1 MTSEI
6 KAGAILNYIS
16 IVVTLATSFFLTPF
30 VIATL
35 GVEEYGLFMLS
46 HSIIGW
52 LALTDLGLGATVSK
66 YVVTY
71 RAKGEHEAQAH
82 FLGQSM
88 LLFCAIALITLVAGT
103 VCYFYLDAIF
113 PKLNA
118 TQHDTLEIL
127 YLLTLGNMILA
138 IPLRPLGCVPGAYQK
153 FIVPGVVRLCTSL
166 LNTGLT
172 VALLFMGYR
181 AIGLTVLAVGMGI
194 FNLLWGLYY
203 SLCVLGARVVFRKPD
218 WILYRGM
225 FGFSVWIFLNQI
237 MDMFYWQAG
246 SPILANVCG
255 TVAVSVF
262 TLGIS
267 FSNYFMTAS
276 TAISGV
282 LTPKLMHMVALDASK
297 EDLTNVMIRAGRLQL
312 FLLSMILLG
321 FAFLGQDF
329 LRLWVGKSMGDNVA
343 TVWLGAITVII
354 PLIIPLTQNTGL
366 AILQALSIHR
376 GRAIILLYSSLVCV
390 VLGYVLSLFFG
401 PIGMFIGTAVSL
413 TFGQV
418 IMINIYYKRKAGL
431 LIGSYFRRTYLPML
445 LPGIFLVGMGFAF
458 TSYWHVESWTDLFVA
473 IGVYGSLLVLTLFSF
488 YLNREEREMFLV
500 PLKKLLRIHS

>member
-1 MTSEI
+1 MTREI

-30 VIATL
+30 VISTL
-35 GVEEYGLFMLS
+35 GVAEYGLFMLS
-46 HSIIGW
+46 HSIIAW
-52 LALTDLGLGATVSK
+52 LTLTDLGLGATVSK

-71 RAKGEHEAQAH
+71 RAKGEHDKQAH

-88 LLFCAIALITLVAGT
+88 LLFSAIALITLMAGS
-103 VCYFYLDAIF
+103 VCYFYLDTIF
-113 PKLNA
+113 PKLNEA
-118 TQHDTLEIL
+118 QHDTLEIL

-172 VALLFMGYR
+172 IALLFLGYR

-194 FNLLWGLYY
+194 FNLIWGLYY
-203 SLCVLGARVVFRKPD
+203 TLSVLGARVVFRKPD
-218 WILYRGM
+218 WGLYRGM

-246 SPILANVCG
+246 SPILANVSG

-282 LTPKLMHMVALDASK
+282 ISPKLIHMVTLGASK
-297 EDLTNVMIRAGRLQL
+297 EDLTNVVIRAGRLQL

-366 AILQALSIHR
+366 AILQALNIHR
-376 GRAIILLYSSLVCV
+376 GRAIILFYSSVVCV
-390 VLGYVLSLFFG
+390 VLGYVLSLSFG
-401 PIGMFIGTAVSL
+401 PVGMFIGTAVSL

-418 IMINIYYKRKAGL
+418 IMINLYYKRKAGL
-431 LIGSYFRRTYLPML
+431 LIGTFFRRTYLPML
-445 LPGIFLVGMGFAF
+445 LPAVFLSVCGWGL
-458 TSYWHVESWTDLFVA
+458 SYFWHVDCWTDLFIA
-473 IGVYGSLLVLTLFSF
+473 IAIYGIMLLLTLFSF
-488 YLNREEREMFLV
+488 YLNHEEKDLFLE
-500 PLKKLLRIHS
+500 PIKKLLRL

>member
-1 MTSEI
+1 MASEI
-6 KAGAILNYIS
+6 KAGAILNYVS
-16 IVVTLATSFFLTPF
+16 IVVTLSTSFFLTPF
-30 VIATL
+30 VISTL

-66 YVVTY
+66 YVITY
-71 RAKGEHEAQAH
+71 RAKGEHEEQAH

-118 TQHDTLEIL
+118 AQHDTLEIL

-153 FIVPGVVRLCTSL
+153 FIIPGAVRLCTSL

-172 VALLFMGYR
+172 VALLLLGYR

-203 SLCVLGARVVFRKPD
+203 TLRVLGARVVFRKPD
-218 WILYRGM
+218 WVLYRGM

-246 SPILANVCG
+246 SPILANVSG

-282 LTPKLMHMVALDASK
+282 LAPKLMHMVALDASK

-321 FAFLGQDF
+321 FAFLGRDF

-376 GRAIILLYSSLVCV
+376 GRAIILFYSSLVCV

-401 PIGMFIGTAVSL
+401 PIGMFIGTAISL

-418 IMINIYYKRKAGL
+418 IMINLYYKRKAGL

-445 LPGIFLVGMGFAF
+445 VPALFLVGIGFAL
-458 TSYWHVESWTDLFVA
+458 TSFWHVEGWIDLFVA
-473 IGVYGSLLVLTLFSF
+473 IGAYGSLLVLTLFAF
-488 YLNREEREMFLV
+488 YLNREEKDLFLY
-500 PLKKLLRIHS
+500 PIKKILHVH

>member
-1 MTSEI
+1 MASEI
-6 KAGAILNYIS
+6 KTGAILNYVS
-16 IVVTLATSFFLTPF
+16 IVVRLATSFLLTPF

-46 HSIIGW
+46 GSVIAW

-71 RAKGEHEAQAH
+71 RAKGEHEQQAH

-88 LLFCAIALITLVAGT
+88 MLFCLIALVTLSAGV
-103 VCYFYLDAIF
+103 VCFYHLDALF
-113 PKLNA
+113 PKLDA
-118 TQHDTLEIL
+118 GQHETLEIL
-127 YLLTLGNMILA
+127 FLLTLGNMILA

-153 FIVPGVVRLCTSL
+153 FVVPGIVSLGCSL

-172 VALLFMGYR
+172 VALLLLGFK

-194 FNLLWGLYY
+194 LNLLWGMFYTLHILKAKVKF
-203 SLCVLGARVVFRKPD
+203 SKPD
-218 WILYRGM
+218 WLLYRGM
-225 FGFSVWIFLNQI
+225 FAFSVWIFLNQI
-237 MDMFYWQAG
+237 MDLFYWQAG

-267 FSNYFMTAS
+267 FSSYFMTAS

-282 LTPKLMHMVALDASK
+282 LAPKLMHMVALDASK

-312 FLLSMILLG
+312 FLLTSILLG
-321 FAFLGQDF
+321 FVFLGQDF
-329 LRLWVGKSMGDNVA
+329 LRLWVGKSMGENVT
-343 TVWLGAITVII
+343 TVWLGAMLVIV
-354 PLIIPLTQNTGL
+354 PLIIPLTQNTGMT
-366 AILQALSIHR
+366 ILQALSIHR
-376 GRAIILLYSSLVCV
+376 GRAIILFYSSLVCV
-390 VLGYVLSLFFG
+390 ILGYILSSFFG

-418 IMINIYYKRKAGL
+418 IMINLYYKRKAGL
-431 LIGSYFRRTYLPML
+431 YIGQFFRRTYLPML
-445 LPGIFLVGMGFAF
+445 LPSVFLSVCGYVL
-458 TSYWHVESWTDLFVA
+458 SHLWQVDCWTDLFIA
-473 IGVYGSLLVLTLFSF
+473 IGIYGSLLVLTLFFF
-488 YLNREEREMFLV
+488 YLNQEEKDMFII
-500 PLKKLLRIHS
+500 PLKKLLRL

>member
-1 MTSEI
+1 MAEI
-6 KAGAILNYIS
+6 KTGAILNYVS

-30 VIATL
+30 VISTL
-35 GVEEYGLFMLS
+35 GVEEYGLFMLC

-71 RAKGEHEAQAH
+71 RAKGEYEAQAH

-103 VCYFYLDAIF
+103 VCYFYLDVIF

-118 TQHDTLEIL
+118 AQHVTLEIL

-172 VALLFMGYR
+172 VALLFLGYR

-203 SLCVLGARVVFRKPD
+203 TLGVLGARVVFRKPD
-218 WILYRGM
+218 WILYRSM

-246 SPILANVCG
+246 SPILANVSG

-282 LTPKLMHMVALDASK
+282 LAPKLMHMVALDASK

-376 GRAIILLYSSLVCV
+376 GRAIILFYSSLVCV
-390 VLGYVLSLFFG
+390 ILGYVLSLFFG
-401 PIGMFIGTAVSL
+401 PIGMFVGTAVSL

-431 LIGSYFRRTYLPML
+431 LIGTYFRRTYFPMFLPC
-445 LPGIFLVGMGFAF
+445 IILVVSGFALN
-458 TSYWHVESWTDLFVA
+458 YLWHVDTWGDLFAFVV
-473 IGVYGSLLVLTLFSF
+473 VYGGLIFVTLFSL
-488 YLNREEREMFLV
+488 YLNKDEKNMFIS
-500 PLKKLLRIHS
+500 PMKNIMHIR